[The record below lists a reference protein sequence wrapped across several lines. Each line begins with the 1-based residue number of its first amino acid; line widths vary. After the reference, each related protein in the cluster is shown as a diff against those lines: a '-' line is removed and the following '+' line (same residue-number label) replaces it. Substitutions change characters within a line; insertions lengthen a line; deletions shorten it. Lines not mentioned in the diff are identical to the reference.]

1 MRSSLMFG
9 SIVAAAGTTAFL
21 LTPTLFP
28 PHPNVAPPAAGLI
41 PYFIALSVVESLF
54 FGIGVA
60 FLLFGLPKMRQ
71 VARISGLSPWPSYL
85 AIGYLTASWW
95 PHLGMHQVAGVD
107 FDKLIVVDYV
117 FHLPYI
123 ISGAVVAHFFYAT
136 LTTAARRYGQS
147 EQAVRRDRIVVA
159 QQHRAA

>member
-1 MRSSLMFG
+1 MRSSLKFG
-9 SIVAAAGTTAFL
+9 LIVAGAGTAAFL

-28 PHPNVAPPAAGLI
+28 PNPNAGPPAAGLI
-41 PYFIALSVVESLF
+41 PYFIALSVIESLF
-54 FGIGVA
+54 FGVGVA
-60 FLLFGLPKMRQ
+60 FLLFGLPKMRR

-95 PHLGMHQVAGVD
+95 PHLGMHAVAGLD

-123 ISGAVVAHFFYAT
+123 VSAGILAQFFYAT
-136 LTTAARRYGQS
+136 LTAATRPYAQDG
-147 EQAVRRDRIVVA
+147 QAVRRARVVA
-159 QQHRAA
+159 RPSRAA

>member
-1 MRSSLMFG
+1 MRTPLTFG
-9 SIVAAAGTTAFL
+9 LVVAAAGTAAFL

-28 PHPNVAPPAAGLI
+28 PNPNVAPPAPGLI

-54 FGIGVA
+54 FGIGVG
-60 FLLFGLPKMRQ
+60 FLSLGFPKLRR
-71 VARISGLSPWPSYL
+71 VARVSGLSPWPSYL

-123 ISGAVVAHFFYAT
+123 VSAAVVAHFFYAT
-136 LTTAARRYGQS
+136 RTGATRRYGQAG
-147 EQAVRRDRIVVA
+147 QAVRSARVVA
-159 QQHRAA
+159 QSNRAA

>member
-1 MRSSLMFG
+1 MRSSLL
-9 SIVAAAGTTAFL
+9 SCLVVAAAGTAAFL

-28 PHPNVAPPAAGLI
+28 PNPSVAPPAAGLI
-41 PYFIALSVVESLF
+41 PYFIALSVIESLF
-54 FGIGVA
+54 FGVGVA
-60 FLLFGLPKMRQ
+60 FLLFGLPKMRR

-95 PHLGMHQVAGVD
+95 PHLGMHQVAGLD

-123 ISGAVVAHFFYAT
+123 VSAAVVAHFFYAT
-136 LTTAARRYGQS
+136 LTAATRPYAQSNQAIRR
-147 EQAVRRDRIVVA
+147 ARIVTTN
-159 QQHRAA
+159 RAA